1 MIGSQEKQALFDL
14 FTIISTF
21 DLPIVLVG
29 GGARILIFD
38 QKFGEGRG
46 TKDWDVAI
54 SVDSWEI
61 YRQLQAALIE
71 GNTPLFQ
78 ATKTSHK
85 FIYTYR
91 DSN

>member
-1 MIGSQEKQALFDL
+1 MIGSQEKQALPDL

-21 DLPIVLVG
+21 DLPMILVG

-54 SVDSWEI
+54 SINNWEI
-61 YRQLQAALIE
+61 YRQLQAAL
-71 GNTPLFQ
+71 
-78 ATKTSHK
+78 TKK
-85 FIYTYR
+85 C
-91 DSN
+91 